1 MIRPLTDSIEPRWA
15 APPARTPGRYEGL
28 VNFAHRL
35 SGRFGSVLR
44 EWTLLDVGGADGW
57 LGEIIVCARYWCA
70 DPWAEADAL
79 YRASLPG
86 TVALRRVTTAVRA
99 IGEALPL
106 RTRSLD
112 LVVSKQT
119 LPHFTWPY
127 IACREMLRVAR
138 QAVVIQQEFPDGPI
152 GWPGHSRSRIDAP
165 NDILE
170 ALTAPGW
177 TASYDGM
184 DFVARRQAP

>member
-1 MIRPLTDSIEPRWA
+1 MIRALTDSIEPRWA

-57 LGEIIVCARYWCA
+57 LGEILVCGRYFLSDPEAPLARLFW
-70 DPWAEADAL
+70 PH
-79 YRASLPG
+79 RP
-86 TVALRRVTTAVRA
+86 VRGQA
-99 IGEALPL
+99 EALPY
-106 RTRSLD
+106 RDGAVD

-119 LPHFTWPY
+119 LPHLTDPGR
-127 IACREMLRVAR
+127 ACREMCRVAR
-138 QAVVIQQEFPDGPI
+138 QAVVIQQEFPAGPI

-177 TASYDGM
+177 TASYDGV